1 MVIYTLLA
9 CLACKWLQI
18 GTAMLLI
25 ITSTDE
31 ELFQMSTSITLNDL
45 EL

>member
-1 MVIYTLLA
+1 VVIYTLLA

-18 GTAMLLI
+18 GTAMLLV

-31 ELFQMSTSITLNDL
+31 ELLTNVNIDNL
-45 EL
+45 E

>member
-9 CLACKWLQI
+9 YLACKWLQI
-18 GTAMLLI
+18 GTAMMLI

-31 ELFQMSTSITLNDL
+31 ELLTNVNIDNL
-45 EL
+45 E

>member
-1 MVIYTLLA
+1 LA

-18 GTAMLLI
+18 GTAKLLI

-31 ELFQMSTSITLNDL
+31 ELLTNVNIDNL
-45 EL
+45 E

>member
-1 MVIYTLLA
+1 VVIYTLLA

-31 ELFQMSTSITLNDL
+31 ELLMNVNIDDL
-45 EL
+45 E

>member
-1 MVIYTLLA
+1 
-9 CLACKWLQI
+9 LQI

-31 ELFQMSTSITLNDL
+31 ELLMNVNIDNL
-45 EL
+45 E

>member
-9 CLACKWLQI
+9 CLVCKWLQI
-18 GTAMLLI
+18 DTAMLLI

-31 ELFQMSTSITLNDL
+31 ELLTNVNIDNL
-45 EL
+45 E